1 MEKVPPRSILLVDDH
16 QSFLTILAEEL
27 RDCGNNFC
35 ILTAENGDRAL
46 KVLESGQVDLVVTD
60 LRMPVMDGFVLISHM
75 KEKHPAIPVIVVSS
89 FLYPESETKLKAMG
103 VSHCME
109 KHSLT
114 ISALE
119 EMILKS
125 WQGG

>member
-1 MEKVPPRSILLVDDH
+1 MEKFAAKSILLVDDH
-16 QSFLTILAEEL
+16 RSFLTILAEEL
-27 RDCGNNFC
+27 RDRGNDFR

-75 KEKHPAIPVIVVSS
+75 KEKHPSIPVIVVSS
-89 FLYPESETKLKAMG
+89 FLYPESETKLKAIG
-103 VSHCME
+103 VSHCIE
-109 KHSLT
+109 KYSLS